1 MNYNDWTHMGLG
13 PEYTIEINPNFGRK
27 MGFGRTETVHI
38 LIALAALSVS
48 FAILYARVGGFFSK
62 DPVVNIIGWLLFS
75 VVAVTT
81 SFLFHELGHKLV
93 AQRMGAWAEFRMF
106 PAGLFAGVIMSLFGF
121 LIAAPG
127 AVMISGRIND
137 RENGIISI
145 AGPAVNAVLGAI
157 FLALAM
163 LTTGKLMILLFL
175 IARLN
180 IILGIFNMI
189 PFPPLDGSKIVKW
202 NAPAYVAMAGVLVAL
217 YVLTRVL

>member
-1 MNYNDWTHMGLG
+1 MGPT
-13 PEYTIEINPNFGRK
+13 PEYTIEINPNFGRR
-27 MGFGRTETVHI
+27 MGFGRTETKHI
-38 LIALAALSVS
+38 LIAVVALSVS
-48 FAILYARVGGFFSK
+48 FAILYAKVGGFFSQ
-62 DPVVNIIGWLLFS
+62 DPVINTLGWLLFS
-75 VVAVTT
+75 LVAVTT
-81 SFLFHELGHKLV
+81 SFLFHELGHKLT

-106 PAGLFAGVIMSLFGF
+106 PAGLVAGLVMSLFGF

-145 AGPAVNAVLGAI
+145 AGPAVNAVLGAV

-163 LTTGKLMILLFL
+163 LTTGKLMLLFYL

-189 PFPPLDGSKIVKW
+189 PLPPLDGSKVIKW
-202 NAPAYVAMAGVLVAL
+202 NVPAYVAMAGVLIAL